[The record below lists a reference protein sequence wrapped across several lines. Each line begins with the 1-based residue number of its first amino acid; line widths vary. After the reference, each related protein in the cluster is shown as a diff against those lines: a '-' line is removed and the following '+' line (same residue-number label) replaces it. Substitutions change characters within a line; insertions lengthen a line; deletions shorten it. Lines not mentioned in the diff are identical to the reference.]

1 MMSFRKAVTASNIPA
16 AQRGFTLIELM
27 ITVAIVAIL
36 AGIAYPAYTSA
47 TYKSNRA
54 DAKAHLMQMAQQME
68 RCMTLYGAYDSASCN
83 FQNGNNYTSEKAY
96 YTAAVTSAN
105 TTFTLVATPAAG
117 SSQAGDTKCRSF
129 TLTHIGVKTATD
141 STGTAATDCW

>member
-1 MMSFRKAVTASNIPA
+1 MMSAKKIVIASKLPA

-27 ITVAIVAIL
+27 LTIAIVAIL
-36 AGIAYPAYTSA
+36 AGIAYPAYTEA
-47 TYKSNRA
+47 TYKTNRA

-68 RCMTLYGAYDSASCN
+68 RCMTLYGAYDHASCN
-83 FQNGNNYTSEKAY
+83 FQNGNSYASEKGY
-96 YTAAVTSAN
+96 YSATVTSAN

-117 SSQAGDTKCRSF
+117 SSQASDTKCRSF
-129 TLTHIGVKTATD
+129 TLTHLGVKTATN